1 MCTELLNNAGLPE
14 KKKNNNNK
22 NNKKIKK
29 IKRLNFVKSIQMKL
43 ARASGDLTKGV
54 NRYF

>member
-1 MCTELLNNAGLPE
+1 MCTKLLNNAGLPG
-14 KKKNNNNK
+14 KKK
-22 NNKKIKK
+22 
-29 IKRLNFVKSIQMKL
+29 KRLNFVKSIQMKL

>member
-1 MCTELLNNAGLPE
+1 MQVCQ
-14 KKKNNNNK
+14 KKKKNNNNNNK